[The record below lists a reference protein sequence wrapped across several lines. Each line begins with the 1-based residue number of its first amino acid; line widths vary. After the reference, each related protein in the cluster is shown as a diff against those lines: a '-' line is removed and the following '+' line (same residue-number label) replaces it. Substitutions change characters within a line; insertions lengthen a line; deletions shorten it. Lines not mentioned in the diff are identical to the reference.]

1 MKKEKLINFVSK
13 YFLAGNAESVKLE
26 VKDNVL
32 STKFITAD
40 QTVIGDVQFNDFK
53 SPDIEFGVYTTG
65 QFMKLLSALDDTIT
79 VNFNQVDGK
88 VYSVTVGDTV
98 TDATYMLSD
107 MSVIQQVPNLK
118 SLPEFDVE
126 IELTK
131 EFTSKFIKSK
141 NALPDADNFAVESN
155 GTTKHI
161 IINHANVNT
170 NKIKFIAGT
179 KKSVS
184 MSPVCFSAKLFKE
197 ILTANSDCTG
207 TLEVSSKGL
216 GRVTLQ
222 NSEFKATY
230 YLVKLSIQ

>member
-1 MKKEKLINFVSK
+1 MTTENTITESAPLTPEAVAEELVKTSSFTELVATLVQYHN
-13 YFLAGNAESVKLE
+13 NAESLRLKLE
-26 VKDNVL
+26 SAEREARNQRSRWATLAQTIEEFLIEHIKDEQV
-32 STKFITAD
+32 S
-40 QTVIGDVQFNDFK
+40 V
-53 SPDIEFGVYTTG
+53 
-65 QFMKLLSALDDTIT
+65 DD
-79 VNFNQVDGK
+79 
-88 VYSVTVGDTV
+88 
-98 TDATYMLSD
+98 
-107 MSVIQQVPNLK
+107 LK
-118 SLPEFDVE
+118 ELAEELE

-155 GTTKHI
+155 GTTTHI
-161 IINHANVNT
+161 IINHANVST
-170 NKIKFIAGT
+170 NKIKFTAAT
-179 KKSVS
+179 KRAVP

-222 NSEFKATY
+222 NTEFKATY